1 MTVAI
6 DVRGVTREY
15 STAAGPVHALRGVD
29 LTVEA
34 ARCIAIVGPSGC
46 GKSTLLSVIG
56 ALEVPSAGSVNV
68 FGTDVGSLAGDGR
81 ARWRGENIGF
91 VFQAYDLFPF
101 LTAMENVAFQAG
113 LSRAEAPENAGEM
126 LLRLGMAGHEDKL
139 PDQLSGGQKQRVG
152 IARSLIHRP
161 RLVLADEPTG
171 GLDRATSHTVVDVLL
186 AAVRAIDATLVMV
199 THDQEVASRLDDV
212 IELRDGQVVQ
222 AAHA

>member
-6 DVRGVTREY
+6 DVRGLTREY
-15 STAAGPVHALRGVD
+15 HTAAGPVHALRGVD
-29 LTVEA
+29 LTVDA
-34 ARCIAIVGPSGC
+34 GRCIAIVGPSGC

-81 ARWRGENIGF
+81 ALWRGENVGF

-101 LTAMENVAFQAG
+101 LTAIENVAFQAG

-171 GLDRATSHTVVDVLL
+171 GLDRATSQTVVDVLL

>member
-29 LTVEA
+29 LIVEA

-68 FGTDVGSLAGDGR
+68 FGTDLGSLAGDGR
-81 ARWRGENIGF
+81 ARWRGENVGF

-171 GLDRATSHTVVDVLL
+171 GLDRSTSHTVVDVLL

-212 IELRDGQVVQ
+212 IELRDGQVV
-222 AAHA
+222 